1 MIIHDWNRGKWVFKD
16 INSLGCPFHHIHP
29 YKQNAVWH
37 MAARK
42 PDWVRHMIVFG
53 SAVKRGHFFESDLD
67 LCVVCSASRHE
78 LDFGRIKLPNIRYDI
93 IAVDSLE
100 ALREKADFT
109 FGSVYY
115 YVVRDGVMVA

>member
-1 MIIHDWNRGKWVFKD
+1 
-16 INSLGCPFHHIHP
+16 
-29 YKQNAVWH
+29 

-42 PDWVRHMIVFG
+42 PDWVRHIIVFG

-67 LCVVCSASRHE
+67 VCVICSASQQK
-78 LDFGRIKLPNIRYDI
+78 LDLRCIKLPDIRYDI

-100 ALREKADFT
+100 ALREKADFA